1 MHLITVKKYKVNF
14 TACEY
19 AKTSLNYILSAVPGI
34 KIEKSVN
41 KLTRFLNLSRI
52 RIINYAEY
60 SKFHSVNWKSFFF

>member
-41 KLTRFLNLSRI
+41 KLTRI
-52 RIINYAEY
+52 QD
-60 SKFHSVNWKSFFF
+60 